1 MENDG
6 KQWKND
12 EKPWKNDEKP
22 WKNDE
27 KPWKTME
34 NHGKRWKTMENGS
47 LSRLAFDPP
56 ACSPFHSESEGR
68 LGSSP
73 WGLAAKAPII
83 PSLES
88 QRSSKIPKVL
98 WLWHAMWRK
107 CGTAELPGQTSP
119 PEDPTWPDGEV
130 SSHIIPNG
138 PIGFPSFLTNLG
150 VFSGSGPRL
159 TKPSIFWCW
168 KVEMKKKCTIF

>member
-1 MENDG
+1 MENNG
-6 KQWKND
+6 KQ
-12 EKPWKNDEKP
+12 

-34 NHGKRWKTMENGS
+34 NKEKQWKTRKNNGKRWKTMDNGS

-56 ACSPFHSESEGR
+56 ACSPFRSESEGR

-83 PSLES
+83 PSLRS

-107 CGTAELPGQTSP
+107 CGENVEQSLGSLATPL
-119 PEDPTWPDGEV
+119 V
-130 SSHIIPNG
+130 RLSSRAKLRHPRIQHGLMAKRRSVIPNG

-150 VFSGSGPRL
+150 
-159 TKPSIFWCW
+159 
-168 KVEMKKKCTIF
+168 